1 MKLITVLFLASTLL
15 TQAALN
21 VTVGDISDK
30 RTTGKFFQGLEVELK
45 ISGPEMANCKGVRV
59 VLKEAKDDTGKAI
72 PEKQSMFNDGRFSEP
87 QKAFGGFNNG
97 KKKEFDEYQLKLEL
111 ENPDRSAKS
120 LTVDATVELLVPSQD
135 PNSILTVDVAKVA
148 DQPLAHEGLKATG
161 ATITFKAPTADRAA
175 YTISDP
181 NGKIA
186 SIEFCS
192 PDGEPLKTNG
202 RMSSNF
208 SGSKSI
214 NINLRDKAPAG
225 MVAKIYL
232 ITDKSIVSAPVKLSG
247 VALP

>member
-1 MKLITVLFLASTLL
+1 MKLITTLFLASALL
-15 TQAALN
+15 AQAAVN

-45 ISGPEMANCKGVRV
+45 VSGPEMANCKGLRV
-59 VLKEAKDDTGKAI
+59 VLKEAKDNTGKAI
-72 PEKQSMFNDGRFSEP
+72 PEKEGVFNDGRFNEP
-87 QKAFGGFNNG
+87 QKAFGGFGNG

-120 LTVDATVELLVPSQD
+120 FSLDAAVELLIPSQD
-135 PNSILTVDVAKVA
+135 PNSVITVDVAKVA
-148 DQPLAHEGLKATG
+148 DQPLAQEALKATG
-161 ATITFKAPTADRAA
+161 ATITFKAPTSDRAS
-175 YTISDP
+175 YTITDP
-181 NGKIA
+181 KGKIA

-192 PDGEPLKTNG
+192 PDGKALETNG

-214 NINLRDKAPAG
+214 NINLREKAPAG

-232 ITDKSIVSAPVKLSG
+232 ITDKSIVSAPVKLPG
-247 VALP
+247 VPLP